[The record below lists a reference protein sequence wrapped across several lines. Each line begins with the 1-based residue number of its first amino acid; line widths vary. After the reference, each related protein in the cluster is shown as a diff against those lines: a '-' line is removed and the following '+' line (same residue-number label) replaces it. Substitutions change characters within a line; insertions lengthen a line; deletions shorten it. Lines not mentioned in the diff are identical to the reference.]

1 MSEESNI
8 IINKADIMTTNK
20 LYDSVY
26 YNQLLEINRLAFA
39 FLISSF
45 FLRIIDHAILNQFKE
60 NNTLY
65 IIILIVVL
73 VALMLIAVKIFT
85 FIKISNEKDELMKK
99 LTK

>member
-45 FLRIIDHAILNQFKE
+45 FLRIIDHVILNQFKE

-73 VALMLIAVKIFT
+73 IALMLIAVKIFT